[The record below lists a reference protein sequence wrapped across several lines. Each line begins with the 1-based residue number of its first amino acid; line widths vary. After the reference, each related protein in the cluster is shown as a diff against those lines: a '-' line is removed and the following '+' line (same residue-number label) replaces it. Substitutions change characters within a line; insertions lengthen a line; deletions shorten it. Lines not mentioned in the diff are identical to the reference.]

1 MSKIIIILLLLPSI
15 CLAQE
20 LITDRPDQ
28 TESALTVPIYTM
40 QIETG
45 LSYESLKES
54 DIGVSN
60 YTLGGTL
67 FRYGVFDNIEF
78 RLGTAYLI
86 KTAQNNKSGFGDF
99 LLGTKINLMREDH
112 APLDVGILARALLPI
127 GDAAF
132 NPVKVEPEIIMA
144 LSKSVSE
151 RFSVSMNL
159 GGSWYSLI
167 DEIYY
172 IYSAAMG
179 YSLNDLTAF
188 FVEVYG
194 SLFTSYSPIHKFN
207 GGFTYL
213 ASNQIQLDV
222 SEGNAISGVESFW
235 FVSSG
240 ISIRFT
246 NI

>member
-1 MSKIIIILLLLPSI
+1 VFKIILFLLLLQSI

-28 TESALTVPIYTM
+28 TESALTVPIYTL

-45 LSYESLKES
+45 LVYESLKES
-54 DIGVSN
+54 GIGVSN

-78 RLGTAYLI
+78 RLGTAYLV
-86 KTAQNNKSGFGDF
+86 TSAQSTKSGFGDF
-99 LLGTKINLMREDH
+99 LLGTKINLMREDY
-112 APLDVGILARALLPI
+112 APFDMGILAHVLLPI

-132 NPVKVEPEIIMA
+132 NPIKIEPEIIMA
-144 LSKSVSE
+144 VSKSVSE
-151 RFSVSMNL
+151 RFSVSMNF

-172 IYSAAMG
+172 IYSVAMG
-179 YSLNDLTAF
+179 FSLNDYSAAF
-188 FVEVYG
+188 IEAYG
-194 SLFTSYSPIHKFN
+194 SLFTSYSPINKFN
-207 GGFTYL
+207 GGITYL
-213 ASNQIQLDV
+213 ISSQIQFDI
-222 SEGNAISGVESFW
+222 SAGNAIFSVESFW
-235 FVSSG
+235 FISSG